1 MDTRAAVF
9 AGSWYPQTADACEK
23 EIRHYLAGNGDT
35 EIQANAWAGGIVPH
49 AGWFYSGRVACRVI
63 NCLKDS
69 DPLDLVVLFG
79 MHLHSQSGNRMMASG
94 AWETPFGVLPVDEG
108 LAGALQDQFTFTLE
122 TPRRFV
128 QDNTIE
134 VQLPFVKYL
143 LNPGRILALGV
154 PPAPQSIEIGRAVGR
169 WAKSNDRRIKVIG
182 STDLTHYGDN
192 YGFSPKGSGRKA
204 FEWVRDQNDRAVI
217 DAMLAMAP
225 ERIINQGLQHQNACC
240 AGAVAAAVA
249 AAAEMG
255 ATRAR
260 ELAYASSYE
269 KSPGDSFVGY
279 VGVLFG

>member
-1 MDTRAAVF
+1 MNTRAAVF
-9 AGSWYPQTADACEK
+9 AGSWYPQAADACEK
-23 EIRHYLAGNGDT
+23 EIQRYLAGNADT
-35 EIQANAWAGGIVPH
+35 QIQANVWTGGIVPH

-63 NCLKDS
+63 HCLKDP
-69 DPLDLVVLFG
+69 DPIDLVVLFG

-94 AWETPFGVLPVDEG
+94 AWETPFGALPVDES
-108 LAGALQDQFTFTLE
+108 LALALQDQFVFTLE
-122 TPRRFV
+122 TPQRFV

-143 LNPGRILALGV
+143 LNPGHILALGV
-154 PPAPQSIEIGRAVGR
+154 PPAPQSIEIGRTVGR
-169 WAKSNDRRIKVIG
+169 WAKTNGRRLKVIG

-192 YGFSPKGSGRKA
+192 YGFSPKGSGPKA

-225 ERIINQGLQHQNACC
+225 ERIISQGLQHQNACC

-249 AAAEMG
+249 AAGEMG
-255 ATRAR
+255 ATRAH